1 MSVNAKYPLIL
12 ASASTRRRDLL
23 AQIGITPDRI
33 EPADIDET
41 PNKRELPKGYA
52 KRMAQTKATV
62 VNASDNDNFV
72 LAADTVVACGR
83 RILPKAEDQKTA
95 ASCLKFLSG
104 RRHKVY
110 SGVCLIV
117 PGMGTVDRL
126 VESTVSFKRLMP
138 EEITAYLKTGEWNGK
153 AGGYA
158 IQGRAAGFV
167 NFVSGSFTN
176 VVGLPL
182 FEVSQLLQGNGYKW

>member
-1 MSVNAKYPLIL
+1 MLKS
-12 ASASTRRRDLL
+12 
-23 AQIGITPDRI
+23 
-33 EPADIDET
+33 
-41 PNKRELPKGYA
+41 
-52 KRMAQTKATV
+52 
-62 VNASDNDNFV
+62 F
-72 LAADTVVACGR
+72 LAAASLVTQATTLSPDSPECEAIER
-83 RILPKAEDQKTA
+83 AIENED
-95 ASCLKFLSG
+95 
-104 RRHKVY
+104 Y
-110 SGVCLIV
+110 I
-117 PGMGTVDRL
+117 GT
-126 VESTVSFKRLMP
+126 